1 MTAATESSSLPDDVQ
16 DVGKLLRAMA
26 AEGRVEALI
35 DLVLRLLFDVRTKNS
50 ALELRL
56 QKALR
61 ALYGR
66 KSQKVSAEQ
75 LALLLGELGADDGA
89 AAGEGEAGNV
99 EMPPPPALPEAS
111 KGRRGRAPLP
121 AGLPRD
127 ERVVP
132 VPEGERHCAAC
143 GAEKRGMGFVTS
155 EVLEF
160 VPGHFRILEEKREKL
175 ACRACEGEVTVAPTD
190 KITDRGRPGPGLLA
204 QLVVDKYQDAMPLY
218 RQVQAF
224 ARLGVTLPTSTV
236 GAWSAFACDV
246 LVPVADLIR
255 SRVLSSFVVSVD
267 DTGLRVLDR
276 DHPNGIKKGHVWAYV
291 AGGLV
296 AYTYT
301 SDWSADGPAKWL
313 SGFDGF
319 VQGDGYAG
327 YEAELEGAS
336 GPVVAEARRLGCMM
350 HLRSKFEETLRA
362 GDLRAA
368 VALGHVKALYEIERR
383 AKEQALGPVERQAL
397 RDEHARPVLREL
409 KAWVDGLKPKVMPKT
424 PLYEAVTYAFL
435 QWDRIERCFSD
446 GRFEIDNGRA
456 ERALRRVAVGRKNY
470 LFAGSDQGA
479 ERIAVAYTVLA
490 SCHEA
495 GVNPWAY
502 VRDIIG
508 KLQRGWPKARLEE
521 LLPTAWATRQDAE
534 QRDAKPPA
542 ATG

>member
-1 MTAATESSSLPDDVQ
+1 VTAAAARPASPDDVH
-16 DVGKLLRAMA
+16 DVSKLLRAMA
-26 AEGRVEALI
+26 AEGRIDALI
-35 DLVLRLLFDVRTKNS
+35 ELVVRLLLEVRSKNS

-66 KSQKVSAEQ
+66 KSKKVSADQ
-75 LALLLGELGADDGA
+75 LALLLGELGAGDGA
-89 AAGEGEAGNV
+89 VASEGEGGDV
-99 EMPPPPALPEAS
+99 EVPPPPTLPEAP

-132 VPEGERHCAAC
+132 VPEAERHCAAC

-160 VPGHFRILEEKREKL
+160 VPGHFRILEERREKL
-175 ACRACEGEVTVAPTD
+175 ACRACEGEVAVAPTD
-190 KITDRGRPGPGLLA
+190 KVTDRGRPGPGLLA
-204 QLVVDKYQDAMPLY
+204 QLLVDKYQDAMPLY

-224 ARLGVTLPTSTV
+224 ARLGVALPTSTL
-236 GAWSAFACDV
+236 GTWNAFACDV
-246 LVPVADLIR
+246 LAPVADLVR
-255 SRVLSSFVVSVD
+255 SRVLASFVANVD

-276 DHPNGIKKGHVWAYV
+276 DHPSGVKKGHVWAFV

-301 SDWSADGPAKWL
+301 ADWSADGPAKWL
-313 SGFDGF
+313 SDFDGF

-327 YEAELEGAS
+327 YEAQLKGAR

-368 VALGHVKALYEIERR
+368 VALGHVRALYEVERR
-383 AKEQALGPVERQAL
+383 AKERRLGPVERQAL
-397 RDEHARPVLREL
+397 RDEHSRPALREL
-409 KAWVDGLKPKVMPKT
+409 KTWVDELRPKVMPKT
-424 PLYEAVTYAFL
+424 PLYEAVMYAFL

-446 GRFEIDNGRA
+446 GRFEIDTGAA
-456 ERALRRVAVGRKNY
+456 ERALRRVSVGRKNY

-502 VRDIIG
+502 VRDVIG

-534 QRDAKPPA
+534 QREAQPVA
-542 ATG
+542 AG